1 MVKYYNFLRDQFVWV
16 GENHVMRYYFS
27 LYLKMSFTSCDG
39 DGRDISFSRK
49 IIELRI
55 YYSYI

>member
-1 MVKYYNFLRDQFVWV
+1 VWV